1 MSVRL
6 TVRVTVLRRFAGEIT
21 QQMIKNKKAPGSL
34 NGSGLFQTIV
44 SLKIREVYEKITVS
58 RGEAHLGSKTGDGLP
73 LWASTLLT
81 FLFCDL
87 NDRGR
92 RWRPGSPLRLKEQSG
107 HCL

>member
-6 TVRVTVLRRFAGEIT
+6 TVRLTLLRRFAGEIT

-58 RGEAHLGSKTGDGLP
+58 RGEAHLGSNDWRLPPLVGLHVVDIS
-73 LWASTLLT
+73 L
-81 FLFCDL
+81 
-87 NDRGR
+87 
-92 RWRPGSPLRLKEQSG
+92 LRLE
-107 HCL
+107 